1 MKDEI
6 FRELDS
12 IDNCT
17 FLSCLLN
24 LIRSYKKKSGL

>member
-1 MKDEI
+1 MKEEI
-6 FRELDS
+6 LKELES

-24 LIRSYKKKSGL
+24 LIRSYKKKSGI